1 MMLIVNSNNLSKS
14 KYKDERRTGG
24 WHGWRV
30 GYQKGRVG
38 FKRCVRVVGLS
49 VIVRCRIE
57 GRAMEHI
64 VDIDPRNV
72 GNVQNGASRH
82 SCAREGRAGQTI
94 KHSEGWVVCRYLGET
109 YDKIHPM

>member
-1 MMLIVNSNNLSKS
+1 MLIVNSNNLSKS

-24 WHGWRV
+24 LAWMESRISE
-30 GYQKGRVG
+30 R
-38 FKRCVRVVGLS
+38 S
-49 VIVRCRIE
+49 CRIQKMCS
-57 GRAMEHI
+57 GSRPVCHRSLSHRGPAMEHI